1 MSQLLTSA
9 GRRQETDI
17 LSLRSNIRPSD
28 YSPEQA
34 EPDGFFS
41 IESGEYWA
49 STPIKQR
56 EPNTAIRH
64 KAPSSQM
71 DVRTGDG
78 LGRACGLGFDII
90 AWGCGI

>member
-41 IESGEYWA
+41 IESSKYKA
-49 STPIKQR
+49 STPVKRQQ
-56 EPNTAIRH
+56 ELKTAIRH
-64 KAPSSQM
+64 KVPSRQM
-71 DVRTGDG
+71 D
-78 LGRACGLGFDII
+78 
-90 AWGCGI
+90 

>member
-1 MSQLLTSA
+1 MSQLMTSA

-41 IESGEYWA
+41 IESGDYWA
-49 STPIKQR
+49 STPIKQH
-56 EPNTAIRH
+56 EHKTAIRH
-64 KAPSSQM
+64 KAPSPQM
-71 DVRTGDG
+71 DGRTGYG
-78 LGRACGLGFDII
+78 LGGAYVLGFDII
-90 AWGCGI
+90 ALG